1 MTDADLKALFAEDEP
16 PSRDPKFSATVMEEV
31 IRRRFVTDMALLAMA
46 TTAGAFLIWAIWLT
60 LAPLVA
66 PLRDGLAPLGACIT
80 VAAVAVA
87 LLERSV
93 IPVRRR
99 NHG

>member
-1 MTDADLKALFAEDEP
+1 MTDADLKALFAEDAP
-16 PSRDPKFSATVMEEV
+16 PVRDPTFSAAVMEEV

-46 TTAGAFLIWAIWLT
+46 TTAGGFLIWAIWPS
-60 LAPLVA
+60 LAPLVLT
-66 PLRDGLAPLGACIT
+66 LREGVATLGACVT